1 MKTLTN
7 KIDCAE
13 TTMRMEDKIEE
24 FNHTV
29 KANDKFKK
37 KYGQMS
43 KSFGT
48 PWKDTTFGLL
58 LRRQISLNA

>member
-1 MKTLTN
+1 
-7 KIDCAE
+7 
-13 TTMRMEDKIEE
+13 MEDKIEE
-24 FNHTV
+24 LDHTV
-29 KANDKFKK
+29 KANDKCKK

-48 PWKDTTFGLL
+48 PWEDTTFGLC